1 MFFETLLLATG
12 NRGKYEEFRAM
23 LSDSFVGR
31 LLFAPEVGALV
42 VDETGDTYA
51 VNAMLK
57 ARAWAR
63 ASGLPSL
70 ADDSGLEV
78 AALEW
83 GPGVRSAR
91 IVEGTDEDR
100 NRWLLGGMA
109 GREDRRARFVAALAL
124 SIPGAWTLVCE
135 GDCPGRLAEHP
146 SGEGG
151 FGYDPLFL
159 PDGFDVSFAAL
170 PAAVK
175 NAISHRAAALRVLQE
190 LLSCEGSSGDS
201 PHAVDV

>member
-23 LSDSFVGR
+23 LPDSFVGR

-78 AALEW
+78 AALGW

-109 GREDRRARFVAALAL
+109 GRKDRRARFVAALAL

>member
-23 LSDSFVGR
+23 LPGALADR
-31 LLFAPEVGALV
+31 LLFAPEVGSLV
-42 VDETGDTYA
+42 VEETGDTYA

-57 ARAWAR
+57 ARAWAQ

-78 AALEW
+78 AAL
-83 GPGVRSAR
+83 GGAPGVRSAR

-100 NRWLLGGMA
+100 NRWLLSCME
-109 GREDRRARFVAALAL
+109 GRQDRGARFVAALAL
-124 SIPGAWTLVCE
+124 SVPGEWTLVCE
-135 GDCPGRLAEHP
+135 GDCPGRIAEFP
-146 SGEGG
+146 TGSGG

-159 PDGFDVSFAAL
+159 PDGGDGSFADL
-170 PAAVK
+170 PLNVK
-175 NAISHRAAALRVLQE
+175 NAISHRAAALRA
-190 LLSCEGSSGDS
+190 LLGILAEVG
-201 PHAVDV
+201 